1 VKIIV
6 GLFLG
11 LMTLACTPQATQKQG
26 GEKKMKQQL
35 VTLHSVDPKSEHIV
49 IAVTGYGCTLA
60 SQFKIEAVQEKG
72 ACRVSIYRTQF
83 DSCLRSPMSKT
94 LQIPW
99 DAKKACGDSPIEIVN
114 PQKPP
119 VRHLLGIPNNS
130 K

>member
-1 VKIIV
+1 MKIIV

-26 GEKKMKQQL
+26 GEKMKQL
-35 VTLHSVDPKSEHIV
+35 VTLHSVDPKPEHIV

-60 SQFKIEAVQEKG
+60 SQFKIEAIQEKD

-119 VRHLLGIPNNS
+119 VRYLLGIPNIS